1 MSTADI
7 QPTPKQ
13 RRAKGAEALTEIYGA
28 EAAAYIV
35 SEAGPP
41 YVDETID
48 RLFGEVWSRP
58 GLSLRDRRLLV
69 LGATAMLGRADLVE
83 FQVKGGLLNGDFDKE
98 QMDEATLQ
106 LAYYVGWGNASAF
119 TRGVTAALDSVAKQD

>member
-1 MSTADI
+1 MTTTDKQATAAE
-7 QPTPKQ
+7 
-13 RRAKGAEALTEIYGA
+13 RRAKGAEKLKEIYGP

-35 SEAGPP
+35 SEAGTP

-48 RLFGEVWSRP
+48 RLFGEVWDRP

-83 FQVKGGLLNGDFDKE
+83 FQVRGGLQNGDFDKE

-106 LAYYVGWGNASAF
+106 LAYYVGWGNSSAF
-119 TRGVTAALDSVAKQD
+119 TKGVSAALATVPKKD

>member
-1 MSTADI
+1 MSTTENPAS
-7 QPTPKQ
+7 PEQ
-13 RRAKGAEALTEIYGA
+13 RRAKGAEALKEIYGP

-35 SEAGPP
+35 SEAGTP

-48 RLFGEVWSRP
+48 RLFGEVWNRP

-83 FQVKGGLLNGDFDKE
+83 FQVRGGLLNGDFDKE

-106 LAYYVGWGNASAF
+106 LAYYVGWGNSSAF
-119 TRGVTAALDSVAKQD
+119 TKGVSAALSSVAKKD